1 MSNDKLVITYI
12 TQDNRISELDDPF
25 CDLKLEIEVD
35 LADKSSHQLMAVFAK
50 VLAAIGYN
58 EFSIMKGACSLAF
71 NEMRDTEMMYKLVKE
86 YELDEI
92 PEDCKVQQERKKM
105 HESVNYSS
113 KDNDGYE
120 PS

>member
-1 MSNDKLVITYI
+1 MSNDKLVIIYT
-12 TQDNRISELDDPF
+12 TQDNRIKELDEPY
-25 CDLKLEIEVD
+25 CDFKFEIEVD
-35 LADKSSHQLMAVFAK
+35 PSDMSTHQLMDVFSKA
-50 VLAAIGYN
+50 LAAIGYN

-92 PEDCKVQQERKKM
+92 PEEFKVQQNRRKM

>member
-1 MSNDKLVITYI
+1 MSNDKLVITYT
-12 TQDNRISELDDPF
+12 TQDNRISELDDPY
-25 CDLKLEIEVD
+25 CDFKFEIEVD
-35 LADKSSHQLMAVFAK
+35 PSDMSSHQLMAVFAK
-50 VLAAIGYN
+50 VLAAIGYS

-92 PEDCKVQQERKKM
+92 PEDFKAQKERKKM

-120 PS
+120 PC

>member
-1 MSNDKLVITYI
+1 MSSDKLVVTYV
-12 TQDNRISELDDPF
+12 TQGNKISDLDDPF

-50 VLAAIGYN
+50 VLAAIGYS

-71 NEMRDTEMMYKLVKE
+71 NEMRDTEMMHKLVKE

-92 PEDCKVQQERKKM
+92 PEEFKGQQERRKM
-105 HESVNYSS
+105 YESVNYSS

-120 PS
+120 PA